1 MRRIECYTRR
11 TLERAGWAIAQHA
24 LISFRDPGQPPAAA
38 LCMSRLDL
46 VLHDCAAD
54 AGLVGPTRD
63 DAFAIRRFVEAL
75 PPDQHLAVQCESGK
89 GRSVACAAALFRAQG
104 DEERAGI
111 LLRMGTHNRTLY
123 RLLCQELELDIPAEP
138 LVALAVRVKYPLD
151 RAAAFLHSLRR
162 QRYDN
167 WRAVFVSDG
176 PWPENDWGMDG
187 LADPRIDFLGTPEH
201 RGLWGHPYRQLGIN
215 RCLEL
220 GTAYVGLNN
229 DDNYLTPGYL
239 EQMVGALQQRQA
251 DLVLC
256 QTLHAY
262 DAWSVTPS
270 TPVAGCADVGNW
282 LASADLIRRVPWEG
296 EDFEADGRFVE
307 RLARTAG
314 RCIEV
319 RRPLLVKN

>member
-11 TLERAGWAIAQHA
+11 TLERAGWPLAQHA
-24 LISFRDPGQPPAAA
+24 LISFRDPGQPLVSA

-89 GRSVACAAALFRAQG
+89 GRSVACAAALLRKEG
-104 DEERAGI
+104 DEDRARL

-123 RLLCQELELDIPAEP
+123 RLLCQELELDMPAEP
-138 LVALAVRVKYPLD
+138 LMALAVRVKYPLD
-151 RAAAFLHSLRR
+151 RAEAFFLSLLR
-162 QRYDN
+162 QRYSN
-167 WRAVFVSDG
+167 WRCTLIFDG
-176 PWPENDWGMDG
+176 P
-187 LADPRIDFLGTPEH
+187 DFRMLPGRLFQDKRMSWVVTAEQ
-201 RGLWGHPYRQLGIN
+201 RGLWGHPYRQLGID
-215 RCLEL
+215 RCLEQ
-220 GTAYVGLNN
+220 GAEYVGLNN

-239 EQMVGALQQRQA
+239 EQMVGALQERKA
-251 DLVLC
+251 DLVMC

-282 LASADLIRRVPWEG
+282 LASADLIRKVPWEG